1 MTTLTKKSY
10 KFNYFYWI
18 FPRSFIFGQKSL
30 FTSYFLLVDILTDS
44 IEWCRTY
51 CTIFGW
57 TMCFYPQI
65 VFQLLFCD
73 HCGLNLI
80 EFELKIGWFGRKRA
94 LVWLWRF
101 VRIYVGCS
109 ICLFQQTLW
118 LKSVLLQRLFCA
130 LRFISIEYW
139 ISAEMFMF
147 VLRLL
152 LVNKN
157 PKFSKITQLFIGKLT
172 LRHYFLLK
180 GSSSHSFLY
189 LLSSWSPIQF
199 CQVRNSIVLISLSP
213 FRSCL
218 ICLRYGRSILR
229 FFGTFYFRAFLHL
242 L

>member
-1 MTTLTKKSY
+1 
-10 KFNYFYWI
+10 
-18 FPRSFIFGQKSL
+18 
-30 FTSYFLLVDILTDS
+30 
-44 IEWCRTY
+44 
-51 CTIFGW
+51 
-57 TMCFYPQI
+57 
-65 VFQLLFCD
+65 
-73 HCGLNLI
+73 
-80 EFELKIGWFGRKRA
+80 
-94 LVWLWRF
+94 
-101 VRIYVGCS
+101 
-109 ICLFQQTLW
+109 
-118 LKSVLLQRLFCA
+118 
-130 LRFISIEYW
+130 
-139 ISAEMFMF
+139 MF

-218 ICLRYGRSILR
+218 ICLRYGRSLLR

-242 L
+242 LQLLKKFQFLSHFLLLQQKSIRCSMRFHRQKLICFLV